1 MLKSI
6 FILLSLVICTSAFSN
21 SNNYHIEIVCKNRIY
36 EHFQLF
42 KCDQRLITTI
52 SFNHNSPEVKE
63 AVRCYTKGNFKVYNE
78 SNELIYDFSNKD
90 KLRFHGKR
98 SISSHFFK
106 FPKETE
112 TLKFIFEPSTSP
124 VGITKFDLNSYSFL
138 QSKILVTDIFTFIL
152 AVLLIISGFYTFA
165 IGSYIKINNIL
176 PLSIFSIFVGI
187 WTFYTRDAF
196 TRSIL
201 IPFANPHAFD
211 WGIIS
216 AYTAFWGILKF
227 FSSLPFGPLF
237 RRLFFISSIIA
248 ISFAAISIFL
258 GLIYIPIRFVD
269 PYFNFFTFCVLCL
282 IVVGIVVNK
291 RNLPKLQFYSISLF
305 VFGGLWDASS
315 YLICKAFPQFLTTSL
330 EGFHLLHFCLL
341 LSVNI
346 FFISLCKSRLLRS
359 KVIPSIDFLNIISHE
374 IKNLLYSTLIQ
385 YQDTKVIESETIS
398 EIEHTL
404 KFLENHDHVHKVKKE
419 RFRISEIDETLKEIH
434 FCVFSDKKLT
444 KLIITNLIR
453 NAVLHGEQGS
463 IEIDAKEDNDK
474 IWLTIQNRS
483 PCTKKFSRGWGLNA
497 CYYLS
502 EVLGERLIL
511 STKNGVFTSNF
522 SISKRS
528 IV

>member
-1 MLKSI
+1 M
-6 FILLSLVICTSAFSN
+6 C
-21 SNNYHIEIVCKNRIY
+21 
-36 EHFQLF
+36 
-42 KCDQRLITTI
+42 
-52 SFNHNSPEVKE
+52 
-63 AVRCYTKGNFKVYNE
+63 
-78 SNELIYDFSNKD
+78 
-90 KLRFHGKR
+90 
-98 SISSHFFK
+98 SS
-106 FPKETE
+106 
-112 TLKFIFEPSTSP
+112 
-124 VGITKFDLNSYSFL
+124 DL
-138 QSKILVTDIFTFIL
+138 
-152 AVLLIISGFYTFA
+152 
-165 IGSYIKINNIL
+165 
-176 PLSIFSIFVGI
+176 
-187 WTFYTRDAF
+187 
-196 TRSIL
+196 
-201 IPFANPHAFD
+201 
-211 WGIIS
+211 
-216 AYTAFWGILKF
+216 
-227 FSSLPFGPLF
+227 
-237 RRLFFISSIIA
+237 
-248 ISFAAISIFL
+248 
-258 GLIYIPIRFVD
+258 
-269 PYFNFFTFCVLCL
+269 
-282 IVVGIVVNK
+282 
-291 RNLPKLQFYSISLF
+291 
-305 VFGGLWDASS
+305 
-315 YLICKAFPQFLTTSL
+315 
-330 EGFHLLHFCLL
+330 
-341 LSVNI
+341 
-346 FFISLCKSRLLRS
+346 
-359 KVIPSIDFLNIISHE
+359 ISHE